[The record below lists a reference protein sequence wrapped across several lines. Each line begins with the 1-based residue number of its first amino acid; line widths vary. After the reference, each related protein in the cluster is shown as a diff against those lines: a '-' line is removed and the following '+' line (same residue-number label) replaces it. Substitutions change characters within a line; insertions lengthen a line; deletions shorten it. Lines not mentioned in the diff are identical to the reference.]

1 MVDDRVAEIYTGVHV
16 SCKAPLKI
24 PILGSQGNLA
34 MPELSRFYG
43 IVIRMYCEVGP
54 HHAPHFHAYYG
65 DDEAVYGLDP
75 IELLAGSLPRR
86 QARLVE
92 AWAELRQSEL
102 IADWSR
108 LQAGTDPLP
117 IDPLP

>member
-1 MVDDRVAEIYTGVHV
+1 MNEAGLRA
-16 SCKAPLKI
+16 ALP
-24 PILGSQGNLA
+24 PILIAAAAKRLADRWALA

-43 IVIRMYCEVGP
+43 IIIRMFCEVGP
-54 HHAPHFHAYYG
+54 HHSPHFHAYYG

-75 IELLAGSLPRR
+75 IELLVGRLPRR

-92 AWAELRQSEL
+92 AWAELRQPEL
-102 IADWSR
+102 LADWGR
-108 LQAGTDPLP
+108 LQAGTEPLP

>member
-16 SCKAPLKI
+16 PCKAPLKI
-24 PILGSQGNLA
+24 LMLGSQGNLA

-54 HHAPHFHAYYG
+54 HHAAHFHAYYG

-75 IELLAGSLPRR
+75 IELLAGSLPP
-86 QARLVE
+86 
-92 AWAELRQSEL
+92 
-102 IADWSR
+102 
-108 LQAGTDPLP
+108 DPLP